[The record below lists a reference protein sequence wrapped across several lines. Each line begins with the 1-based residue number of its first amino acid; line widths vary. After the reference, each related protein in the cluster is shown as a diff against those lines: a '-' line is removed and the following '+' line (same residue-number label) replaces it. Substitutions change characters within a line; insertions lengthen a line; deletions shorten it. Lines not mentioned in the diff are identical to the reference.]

1 MTDTVLLAQAAEGLV
16 GYLKSQINFTIS
28 NKEDSPIMKAIA
40 LGMDLA
46 RNFSSSLPT
55 GDSFMQE
62 YATTAATDIY
72 LPKLVRDNPYYM
84 ISVVTHEAQHVLQFQ
99 DTGVEFAWY
108 YLVDNAARAQ
118 FEADAYASGTAVSTW
133 LTGQPGSDYIPG
145 ILESLIV
152 GYHLKAEDITYA
164 EAALQSHITS
174 LAAGVLTTRTARMSI
189 GYLEQ
194 NFPQLK
200 GTVA

>member
-1 MTDTVLLAQAAEGLV
+1 MTDTALLTQAAEGLV
-16 GYLKSQINFTIS
+16 AHLKSEIGFTVS

-84 ISVVTHEAQHVLQFQ
+84 ITVVTHEAQHVLQFQ

-118 FEADAYASGTAVSTW
+118 FEADAYASGAAVGAW
-133 LTGQPGSDYIPG
+133 LTGRPTEESISA

-164 EAALQSHITS
+164 EAALQSHIAS
-174 LAAGVLTTRTARMSI
+174 ISAGVLTTRTARMSI

-200 GTVA
+200 GTV

>member
-1 MTDTVLLAQAAEGLV
+1 MTDTALLTQASEGLV
-16 GYLKSQINFTIS
+16 AHLKSQINFTIS

-55 GDSFMQE
+55 GESFMRD
-62 YATTAATDIY
+62 YATTLATEIC

-84 ISVVTHEAQHVLQFQ
+84 IEVVTHEAQHVLQFQ

-108 YLVDNAARAQ
+108 YLAENATRAQ
-118 FEADAYASGTAVSTW
+118 FEADAYASGTAVGSW
-133 LTGQPGSDYIPG
+133 LTGRPPEESIPS
-145 ILESLIV
+145 ILEYLIS
-152 GYHLKAEDITYA
+152 GYHLKAEDTIYA
-164 EAALQSHITS
+164 EAALKSHIAS
-174 LAAGVLTTRTARMSI
+174 MSAGVLTTRTARMSI

-200 GTVA
+200 GTI